1 MLAYVS
7 TLSPSVRNKAQNM
20 GGMGRDQRLLT
31 FSLSTL
37 VLAGE
42 EEELAYLV
50 ERLDKTS
57 TAYGV
62 EISAKQTKLITKSIS
77 GMNKEIKVNG
87 QKLGTVT
94 SFKYLGLVITDE
106 GSKPEILSR
115 RHRQQPN

>member
-50 ERLDKTS
+50 AVSYTHLTLPTNAE
-57 TAYGV
+57 V
-62 EISAKQTKLITKSIS
+62 
-77 GMNKEIKVNG
+77 
-87 QKLGTVT
+87 
-94 SFKYLGLVITDE
+94 
-106 GSKPEILSR
+106 
-115 RHRQQPN
+115 